1 MRIHRP
7 TAAGRSALTSAIAA
21 DRRVAQ
27 RVLWLAAGVLALGW
41 LVAVRAAFGDSAR
54 GADAVRPGAAARN
67 VTVARVPAE
76 RDIVADVVLRSIP
89 VSADASAP
97 GALTEQRVIPLRATL
112 RAAERT
118 RRAAGRT
125 GVSARRDTDG
135 HDAVVVTAD
144 AALALARGAAP
155 EQAGTTAAAPQ
166 RGIHA
171 CGVRGPPEFLASL
184 G

>member
-1 MRIHRP
+1 MRPRRP
-7 TAAGRSALTSAIAA
+7 DAADRRALTSAIAA
-21 DRRVAQ
+21 DRPVAQ
-27 RVLWLAAGVLALGW
+27 RVLWLAAGVLALGGF
-41 LVAVRAAFGDSAR
+41 VAVRAAFGDPAR
-54 GADAVRPGAAARN
+54 GADAVRPGAAAH
-67 VTVARVPAE
+67 TTAARVPAE

-89 VSADASAP
+89 VSADASAA
-97 GALTEQRVIPLRATL
+97 GALTEHHVIPLRATL
-112 RAAERT
+112 RGAERT

-135 HDAVVVTAD
+135 HDAVVATAE